1 MPESPPSLDPVQLS
15 AYFALIEVTSLLR
28 HAVEQQL
35 REVGDLSYV
44 QFQLLARLGDSS
56 TGSHRMTDLAD
67 GVVYSRS
74 ALTYQAGLLEKAGL
88 VTRSQAADDERGITV
103 TITDAGRARLA
114 KVFPGH
120 VEIVKG
126 LLFEPLSGDD
136 VKALLGLLEP
146 VRDHMR
152 ATPPRSA
159 APRHRKRAQPGGG
172 SSSMP

>member
-1 MPESPPSLDPVQLS
+1 MPESPPSLDPVQLG

-44 QFQLLARLGDSS
+44 QFQLLARLGDSP

-88 VTRSQAADDERGITV
+88 VTRTPASDDERGITV

-120 VEIVKG
+120 IAIVKN
-126 LLFEPLSGDD
+126 LLFESLSHDD
-136 VKALLGLLEP
+136 VKALGDLLAP

-159 APRHRKRAQPGGG
+159 APRRRKRAQADGGN
-172 SSSMP
+172 SSMP